1 VPKAKIELFN
11 IKKDIGEQNDLSAE
25 MPGKVAELKA
35 LLVHWRKSVGAQM
48 PVKNPRF
55 NPEFKKPRKK

>member
-1 VPKAKIELFN
+1 MPKAKIELFN